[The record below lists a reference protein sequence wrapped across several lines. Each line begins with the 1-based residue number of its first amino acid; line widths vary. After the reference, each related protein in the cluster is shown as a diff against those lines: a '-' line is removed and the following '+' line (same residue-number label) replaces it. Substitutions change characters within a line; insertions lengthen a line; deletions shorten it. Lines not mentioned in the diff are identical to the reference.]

1 MRGLRAV
8 GEDGAA
14 GGGREAFLSTR
25 TGAGA
30 EAAGGPHQR
39 AGVIGGCRGGPPEIS
54 LVSTA
59 RMSRRLRRPVWA
71 EEWSSRRRCTFGS
84 LVMATR
90 SLTVGG
96 AEGRAGRRVKQG
108 EGGGRVGHPG
118 SCAWLPV
125 AQFVGANR
133 RRLCVARGG
142 GGRAGLAT
150 GGQACGRGQRL
161 VDRRAGGGTGKGA
174 AGRDYRWSVAF
185 GSTMHAAK
193 MRSAKER
200 GEGREEPAA
209 SAAGSCQCGCSLAA
223 ASRTPSG
230 EPHPSP
236 THWPHR

>member
-118 SCAWLPV
+118 SAC
-125 AQFVGANR
+125 GAVHGC
-133 RRLCVARGG
+133 LLLSLLVQIVVDCVWRGG
-142 GGRAGLAT
+142 EGAGQ
-150 GGQACGRGQRL
+150 GWRL